1 MLSDDKYIDTN
12 IIMAESF
19 FRSPWVKS
27 ILKACDILQISIVVP
42 EVVLDEAKGNF
53 PKSLS
58 DRIKA
63 FQKAEK
69 SLSKLVDFDTQ
80 TFNIPAATKTYQDGI
95 DDLLDEHGV
104 IVSPY
109 PNIDLKTLINK
120 SYEYPK
126 PFKESGEGHKDYLV
140 WETIRSHILEAATA
154 APNIIVTQNFK
165 DFSMD
170 EGNGKNAL
178 HPQLAAQIEPNS
190 LCPKIQ
196 LSMKA
201 VLDAEIVPL
210 LEGLEIEDIPSLR
223 QPDIQHIADSLLLD
237 DLPQRTAFGIEGVP
251 FSKDISISS
260 VGEAKI
266 ESVKLAKVDDQIVI
280 NIAGTVEI
288 EVDGFMDKFEVY
300 GAEEMS
306 GVSVWDHNWNDHV
319 AAVSSSV
326 ETPFEISVFYSLK
339 DEKVVGHEI
348 VLTDEIGSYWD
359 N

>member
-1 MLSDDKYIDTN
+1 MTTIYIDTN

-27 ILKACDILQISIVVP
+27 FLKACDILQISVVIP

-53 PKSLS
+53 PKSLN
-58 DRIKA
+58 DRVKA

-69 SLSKLVDFDTQ
+69 SLSKLVDLETHTFD
-80 TFNIPAATKTYQDGI
+80 IPASAIAYQDGL
-95 DDLLDEHGV
+95 DNLLDDHGV

-109 PNIDLKTLINK
+109 PNIDVKALIIK
-120 SYEYPK
+120 SYECPK
-126 PFKESGEGHKDYLV
+126 PFKENGERHKDYLV
-140 WETIRSHILEAATA
+140 WQTIKSHILEAATS

-170 EGNGKNAL
+170 EGNGKNTL
-178 HPQLAAQIEPNS
+178 HPELAGQIEPNS
-190 LCPKIQ
+190 LRPTIQ

-201 VLDAEIVPL
+201 VLDAEIMPL
-210 LEGLEIEDIPSLR
+210 LEGLEIEDIPSLG

-251 FSKDISISS
+251 FSNDISISS

-280 NIAGTVEI
+280 NVTGTVEI
-288 EVDGFMDKFEVY
+288 EVDGFIDKFEVY

-319 AAVSSSV
+319 AAVSSSI
-326 ETPFEISVFYSLK
+326 ETPFEMSVFYSLEN
-339 DEKVVGHEI
+339 EKVVGHEI
-348 VLTDEIGSYWD
+348 VLTDEIESYWD